1 MLNDEQYGYFKK
13 KFLKLTNIN
22 LDAYKSQ
29 QMCRRLSAYI
39 ENSPSPGIVE
49 YCSNLDKN
57 PEMLEKLENYM
68 AINVSEFFRDL
79 QLFEYLK
86 STVLPQLL
94 KQNSRLNI
102 WSAGCSHGEEP
113 YTLAIMLDEL
123 SPNVHHR
130 ILATDIDSEALGQA
144 RNGGP
149 YAHESMKSLPS
160 ALLAKYFARQSNG
173 GYSVNDDMKQRVI
186 FRRHNLL
193 ADPFENRFDLI
204 LCRNV
209 TIYFTDETKNILF
222 AKFYES
228 LKRGGFLF
236 SGGTEVMLNS
246 GVIGFTNVKASLYQ
260 KPETISNHVLARV

>member
-1 MLNDEQYGYFKK
+1 MMNDEQYDYFKK
-13 KFLKLTNIN
+13 RFLKLTKID

-29 QMCRRLSAYI
+29 QMCRRMSAYI
-39 ENSPSPGIVE
+39 ENSPSPGVVE
-49 YCSNLDKN
+49 YCNNLEKN
-57 PEMLEKLENYM
+57 PEMLEKLGNYM

-86 STVLPQLL
+86 TTVLAQLM
-94 KQNSRLNI
+94 KQNSPLNI

-113 YTLAIMLDEL
+113 YTLAIMLDEI
-123 SPNVHHR
+123 SPNTRHR

-149 YAHESMKSLPS
+149 YTHESMRSLPP
-160 ALLAKYFARQSNG
+160 ALLAKYFTRQPN
-173 GYSVNDDMKQRVI
+173 GYSVSEEIKQRVT
-186 FRRHNLL
+186 FRKHNLL